1 MPAERLSPLLAIF
14 LTVLVDLVGFGI
26 IIPLLPF
33 YAEHFHAS
41 PDVVA
46 SLMASYSFTQF
57 FSSPIW
63 GRLSDR
69 YGRKPI
75 LLSSL
80 AGIALAYLWIG
91 FAQELWQLFAAR
103 ALAGAM
109 AGNIAAAQAYIADVT
124 PPEKRAQGMG
134 LIGAAFG
141 LGFILGPAAGGLLAG
156 PNPAHPHVLAPALA
170 STGLSLA
177 ALLFAMFFLRESLA
191 PEQRASRRAEA
202 RPGRILLLATAWRRP
217 SLRLSVLLFFLATF
231 VFAGMESTFALW
243 SERLFHWGAE
253 QNGYVFAYTGIVAA
267 FVQGVLIRPL
277 VPRLGE
283 GRLVLLGALA
293 LCVGLALIPVV
304 SSLAPLLVAMGLLA
318 LGAGLVNPSLSSL
331 ISLAAGK
338 ETQGSVLGLS
348 QSAASLA
355 RILGPVWAG
364 LVFAGFGRDWP
375 FISGAVI
382 MALVLILA
390 LRLPRGGGG

>member
-1 MPAERLSPLLAIF
+1 
-14 LTVLVDLVGFGI
+14 
-26 IIPLLPF
+26 
-33 YAEHFHAS
+33 
-41 PDVVA
+41 
-46 SLMASYSFTQF
+46 
-57 FSSPIW
+57 
-63 GRLSDR
+63 
-69 YGRKPI
+69 
-75 LLSSL
+75 
-80 AGIALAYLWIG
+80 
-91 FAQELWQLFAAR
+91 
-103 ALAGAM
+103 
-109 AGNIAAAQAYIADVT
+109 
-124 PPEKRAQGMG
+124 
-134 LIGAAFG
+134 
-141 LGFILGPAAGGLLAG
+141 
-156 PNPAHPHVLAPALA
+156 
-170 STGLSLA
+170 
-177 ALLFAMFFLRESLA
+177 
-191 PEQRASRRAEA
+191 
-202 RPGRILLLATAWRRP
+202 
-217 SLRLSVLLFFLATF
+217 LRLSVLLFFLATF

-304 SSLAPLLVAMGLLA
+304 SSLVLLLVAMGLLA